1 MTQNGVSP
9 KIFTFALSFMLM
21 GSALLVNPWST
32 TDIFEFPKLVLLIVL
47 VGFLTIT
54 TFVDFSVHGA
64 PKFSK
69 LPKEF
74 IFIILLLAGEIL
86 AYVFSTNRGISLM
99 GAPFRFQGFLTNIHY
114 LLLLAVSYFFFLR
127 NPREK
132 TEGVFLWITVG
143 LIASAIISLL
153 PYALPPFTTSPL
165 LWFHPSF
172 FYDRVYGT
180 FGNPNYFAAFIIAA
194 LPFLAVYIYAKKR
207 WIAIFGMLSLILVL
221 VTLFLTGARSAWI
234 ASAIGFL
241 IWGIFRV
248 VKKQGIV
255 MLAVTLG
262 IIFLA
267 GGAMV
272 FENRL
277 PSAPLERLSIR
288 SENLTSLKTRFALW
302 QAGFKL
308 FLAHPLTGVGQDAI
322 KNNIE
327 PYLPERLKANE
338 VFFIDRTH
346 SEFIDILATRG
357 IFAFLGYVGFF
368 LILLIKGARLLLSS
382 AVSDLRFAAVFFS
395 LLSLLLFES
404 VNFSTITSN
413 ILLAF
418 LGGYLLWYNRKIV
431 L

>member
-1 MTQNGVSP
+1 MIHFSIPLLQ
-9 KIFTFALSFMLM
+9 KYALGLLM
-21 GSALLVNPWST
+21 VGSALLVNPWSA

-47 VGFLTIT
+47 AGFLTIV
-54 TFVDFSVHGA
+54 TFVDFAMHGA
-64 PKFSK
+64 PKFGK

-74 IFIILLLAGEIL
+74 LFIVLLFAGEIF
-86 AYVFSTNRGISLM
+86 AYAFSTNRSMSLI

-127 NPREK
+127 NPRQK
-132 TEGVFLWITVG
+132 TETIFCWLVVALAASSV
-143 LIASAIISLL
+143 IALL
-153 PYALPPFTTSPL
+153 PYTLSKETASPL

-180 FGNPNYFAAFIIAA
+180 FGNPNYLAAFLITA
-194 LPFLAVYIYAKKR
+194 LPFLIIFLRAKQR
-207 WIAIFGMLSLILVL
+207 WIAILATLSAVLVL

-241 IWGIFRV
+241 AWGILRA
-248 VKKQGIV
+248 VKKQGMA
-255 MLAVTLG
+255 MLIITLA

-272 FENRL
+272 FESRS
-277 PSAPLERLSIR
+277 PSAPLERLSVR

-302 QAGFKL
+302 KAGLQL
-308 FLAHPLTGVGQDAI
+308 FLDHPLAGVGQDAL
-322 KNNIE
+322 KYNIE
-327 PYLPERLKANE
+327 PYLPERLKKNE

-357 IFAFLGYVGFF
+357 IFAFLGYVGFL
-368 LILLIKGARLLLSS
+368 LILLIKGARLLFGS
-382 AVSDLRFAAVFFS
+382 AASDLRFAAAFFS
-395 LLSLLLFES
+395 LLSLLLFQS

-418 LGGYLLWYNRKIV
+418 LGGYLLWYNRKIIV
-431 L
+431 

>member
-1 MTQNGVSP
+1 MI
-9 KIFTFALSFMLM
+9 KYALGLLIV
-21 GSALLVNPWST
+21 GSALLVNPWSA
-32 TDIFEFPKLVLLIVL
+32 TDIFEFPKLVFFIVMTGL
-47 VGFLTIT
+47 LTIAAL
-54 TFVDFSVHGA
+54 VDFFMRGA
-64 PKFSK
+64 QKSSK

-74 IFIILLLAGEIL
+74 IFLALWLIGEIL

-114 LLLLAVSYFFFLR
+114 LIFLAVSYFFFLR
-127 NPREK
+127 TPREK
-132 TEGVFLWITVG
+132 TESVFVWITVG
-143 LIASAIISLL
+143 LIASAIVSLL

-180 FGNPNYFAAFIIAA
+180 FGNPNYFAAFIVTA
-194 LPFLAVYIYAKKR
+194 LPFLVIHICSKKR
-207 WIAIFGMLSLILVL
+207 WIAIFGVLSLVL
-221 VTLFLTGARSAWI
+221 VLITLFLTGARSAWI
-234 ASAIGFL
+234 ASVIGFFV
-241 IWGIFRV
+241 WGIFRV
-248 VKKQGIV
+248 MKKQGAA
-255 MLAVTLG
+255 MLIITLT

-267 GGAMV
+267 GGAII
-272 FENRL
+272 FERASPNT
-277 PSAPLERLSIR
+277 ALERLSVR
-288 SENLTSLKTRFALW
+288 SENLTSVKTRFALW
-302 QAGFKL
+302 QAGFQV
-308 FLAHPLTGVGQDAI
+308 FLAHPLTGVGQDAL

-368 LILLIKGARLLLSS
+368 LILLIKGVRLLLSS

-418 LGGYLLWYNRKIV
+418 LSGYLLWYNRKIV